1 MSLIA
6 FPQPIGRCGPP
17 LQPGPC
23 PGKHRAERTGGH
35 NSGERA
41 VNPLQTV
48 AHRQFVHRS
57 PARSSRFA
65 QKFTHSS
72 PDDLGDLA
80 HLSDHALATVR
91 FSLSLTIGA

>member
-6 FPQPIGRCGPP
+6 FPQPIGCAAHHFNRDPV
-17 LQPGPC
+17 
-23 PGKHRAERTGGH
+23 HRAERTGGH

-41 VNPLQTV
+41 VNPLQTL

-57 PARSSRFA
+57 PGLVSRFA

-72 PDDLGDLA
+72 PDDLGDPA
-80 HLSDHALATVR
+80 HLSDHAPATVR
-91 FSLSLTIGA
+91 FSLLFDIGA